1 MLYFLIHLELILI
14 IEKCVNPHLMKK
26 IFITLF
32 LSLLLITLIDT
43 RDVFSYQGERGKV
56 MPLVSASW
64 LKENLT
70 NPEIVV
76 LHVSPTRL
84 DYDNGHI
91 PDAGFLWPGYI
102 IISTEHESTV
112 PAPEEDIVKLL
123 RTLGVNNNSHIVLC
137 GIYGNI
143 IPVCRVFVNLE
154 HIGLKGRVSILD
166 GGFDAWAEAGYE
178 ISTLKSVTGKGK
190 FKPSVNENLVDG
202 SWMLR
207 NLENKSYCIIDA
219 RAKAMYDGT
228 AGLPR
233 AGHIK
238 GAKNL
243 LPTEIYDAKTT
254 RFFDSQKIAET
265 FSKLEIAAN
274 ARPVFYC
281 NTGNSASAAY
291 LAAIIAGYDPIIYD
305 GSMEEW
311 SSKSDLPMEK

>member
-1 MLYFLIHLELILI
+1 
-14 IEKCVNPHLMKK
+14 MKK
-26 IFITLF
+26 
-32 LSLLLITLIDT
+32 LLITLSLILLLFAIPGTNDGFSSQDNID
-43 RDVFSYQGERGKV
+43 KV
-56 MPLVSASW
+56 MPLVSTSW
-64 LKENLT
+64 LKDNLK

-102 IISTEHESTV
+102 IISTESESTV
-112 PAPEEDIVKLL
+112 PAPVEDIVKLL

-178 ISTLKSVTGKGK
+178 ISKENPVTAKGK
-190 FKPSVNENLVDG
+190 FKTSVNENLVNG
-202 SWMLR
+202 KWMLT
-207 NLENKSYCIIDA
+207 NLENKSYTIIDA

-228 AGLPR
+228 TGLPR

-243 LPTEIYDAKTT
+243 PPTEIYDAKTT

-265 FSKLEIAAN
+265 FSKLEIPAN

-281 NTGNSASAAY
+281 HTGNSASAAY
-291 LAAIIAGYDPIIYD
+291 VAALIAGFDPVIYD